1 MPWQAYLQIIIAQT
15 KMRMYFIREDFLII
29 NDIAEIII
37 SSRFILFKIIMFVGV
52 RYNIA
57 KKFYIFLN
65 KNILANIYKTL
76 VGFYQEPFLG
86 FVCVTFS
93 MSTSQIT

>member
-37 SSRFILFKIIMFVGV
+37 SSRFILFKIIMYAVTVFSLV
-52 RYNIA
+52 
-57 KKFYIFLN
+57 
-65 KNILANIYKTL
+65 ILR
-76 VGFYQEPFLG
+76 GE
-86 FVCVTFS
+86 
-93 MSTSQIT
+93 TS